1 VRPTLFIR
9 TQRPWKAKA
18 KSPDEGLP
26 FQILTKSKNTRRT
39 RPNLRDKVFV
49 EVPAFRGAWIAK
61 RTDERLYRMIKGF
74 REAGDLLVAESAAEP
89 HRAMNLLYPVIFNY
103 RQLRLKYP
111 LMACGPHAGE
121 MPDYRQHRLK
131 GLWSKCRRVILFF
144 VNSLESPDSIA

>member
-1 VRPTLFIR
+1 M
-9 TQRPWKAKA
+9 
-18 KSPDEGLP
+18 
-26 FQILTKSKNTRRT
+26 TKSKNTRRT

-103 RQLRLKYP
+103 RQSLELRLKYP